1 MRTKMNGQAKRCGKD
16 RRSLLYFSTFLMM
29 ILLMLVGRAQASAD
43 TRPVITVTPRV
54 STAQV
59 GDTVTFDYSVTGIS
73 QYQKISALISYYADE
88 DLSQYGGAKSVKIS
102 GLSGSFSYTVTA
114 GYGVKATI
122 YLTDTLGQ
130 SNSADSSIVRISSFT
145 APDPVI
151 TVTPRVSTARIGD
164 TVTFDY
170 SITGLDSYQQLFAL
184 VSVYGDEELSQ
195 YSDAKSYT
203 ITSLSGSFSYTVT
216 AGFGIKAEIYLKDLI
231 SNSYTAESSIVR
243 VTNFSTPDPIITVT
257 PRVSTAQV
265 GDTVTFDYSV
275 TGIDSYRD
283 LFAFVTVYADEELS
297 EEGSATSY
305 SISGLQGS
313 FSYEVTAG
321 YGIYGTVYV
330 TDSIGVTRF
339 VRSSVV
345 RIESDLPPVPV
356 LNISAEVTRTIPGE
370 TVTFDYWVTDVN
382 SYQNLKARIY
392 LYRSENATSPALVR
406 TVALS
411 GLTGNFAYNVSSGAG
426 VYAKLIL
433 TDSAYEEYTCESS
446 VVQILPLPEFTLP
459 GSLTKIEEEAFQNV
473 SVDSVY
479 IPANVTYIGTN
490 AIPRGTIIFGDA
502 GSYAIS
508 WAARNSYQYY
518 VMNGAH

>member
-1 MRTKMNGQAKRCGKD
+1 MDSAPPWQSVKGMSTMMNGQVKRRDKD
-16 RRSLLYFSTFLMM
+16 RRSLLYFSAFLMM
-29 ILLMLVGRAQASAD
+29 ILLMISGKAQASAD

-73 QYQKISALISYYADE
+73 QYQKIFALISYYADE

-130 SNSADSSIVRISSFT
+130 SNSADSSVVRISSFT

-195 YSDAKSYT
+195 YSDAKSYN

-231 SNSYTAESSIVR
+231 SNSYTGESSIVR
-243 VTNFSTPDPIITVT
+243 ITNFSTPDPVITVT
-257 PRVSTAQV
+257 PRVSTGKV
-265 GDTVTFDYSV
+265 GD
-275 TGIDSYRD
+275 
-283 LFAFVTVYADEELS
+283 
-297 EEGSATSY
+297 
-305 SISGLQGS
+305 
-313 FSYEVTAG
+313 
-321 YGIYGTVYV
+321 
-330 TDSIGVTRF
+330 
-339 VRSSVV
+339 
-345 RIESDLPPVPV
+345 
-356 LNISAEVTRTIPGE
+356 
-370 TVTFDYWVTDVN
+370 TVTFDYWVTDVD
-382 SYQNLKARIY
+382 SYRNLIARIY
-392 LYRSENATSPALVR
+392 LYRSENTSSPTLVR

-411 GLTGNFAYNVSSGAG
+411 GLTGSFTYSVSSGAG
-426 VYAKLIL
+426 VYAELIL
-433 TDSAYEEYTCESS
+433 TDNAYEEYTCESS
-446 VVQILPLPEFTLP
+446 AVQILPLPEFTLP
-459 GSLTKIEEEAFQNV
+459 GGLMKIEEEAEFSGV
-473 SVDSVY
+473 
-479 IPANVTYIGTN
+479 
-490 AIPRGTIIFGDA
+490 
-502 GSYAIS
+502 
-508 WAARNSYQYY
+508 
-518 VMNGAH
+518 